1 MMPPAYVTDLDAVV
15 AQAIAEDLGSGDH
28 TARLVPADQ
37 QANARVISR
46 ETAVICG
53 RAWVDA
59 VFAQLDDSV
68 QLEWLVDD
76 GQLVAADQV
85 LYRLQGPA
93 RSLLTGERTALNFLQ
108 SLSGTATAV
117 REYVDAV
124 AGTGAAIVDTRKT
137 LPGLRNAQKYAVL
150 CGGGVNHRIGL
161 YDGILIKEN
170 HIAAAGGIAEA
181 IAAARALGSGVPLMT
196 EAETLDE
203 ARIALDQDVDLLLV
217 DDFADSELVA
227 AVRLTQAHRAA
238 GGRTLIEYSGGATL
252 ANIRAIAE
260 TGVDRISIGAITKHV
275 RAIDLSMR
283 FT

>member
-1 MMPPAYVTDLDAVV
+1 MALPAYVNDLDTVV

-46 ETAVICG
+46 ENAVICG

-59 VFAQLDDSV
+59 VFAQIDAEV
-68 QLEWLVDD
+68 QLEWLVND
-76 GQLVAADQV
+76 GQLVTADQV
-85 LYRLQGPA
+85 LYRLQGSA

-150 CGGGVNHRIGL
+150 CVSWGALVEVTYPFLANYLEEAWCVIGQEL
-161 YDGILIKEN
+161 ADAKKDGL
-170 HIAAAGGIAEA
+170 GI
-181 IAAARALGSGVPLMT
+181 
-196 EAETLDE
+196 
-203 ARIALDQDVDLLLV
+203 DL
-217 DDFADSELVA
+217 
-227 AVRLTQAHRAA
+227 
-238 GGRTLIEYSGGATL
+238 ATL
-252 ANIRAIAE
+252 QADLKKL
-260 TGVDRISIGAITKHV
+260 DR
-275 RAIDLSMR
+275 
-283 FT
+283 